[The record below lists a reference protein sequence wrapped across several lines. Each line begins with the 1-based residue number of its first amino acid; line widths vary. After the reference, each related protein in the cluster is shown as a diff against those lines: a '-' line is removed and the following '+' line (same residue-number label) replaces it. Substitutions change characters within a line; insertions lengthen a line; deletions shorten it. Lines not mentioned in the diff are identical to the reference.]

1 MFDESK
7 KIHRKFLKMILW
19 VHFYFPISLDHILQ
33 DKEQNLK
40 LTVELANPILFVL
53 QLIISINNQNHYKC
67 NFV

>member
-1 MFDESK
+1 
-7 KIHRKFLKMILW
+7 